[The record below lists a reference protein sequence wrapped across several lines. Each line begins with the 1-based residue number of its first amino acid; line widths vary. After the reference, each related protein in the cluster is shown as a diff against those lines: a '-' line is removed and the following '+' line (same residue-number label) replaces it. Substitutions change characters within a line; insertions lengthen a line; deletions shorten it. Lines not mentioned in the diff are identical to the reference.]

1 MLKASGADV
10 ILMDL
15 QYAPKVLASPYY
27 SKMEDI
33 ISRSRARRKSDFFPG
48 CADAQIN

>member
-15 QYAPKVLASPYY
+15 QYAPMVLKSPYY
-27 SKMEDI
+27 SKEAI
-33 ISRSRARRKSDFFPG
+33 ISEVARQEKIGFFP
-48 CADAQIN
+48 ALR